1 MPEPIETPWL
11 AKAEDLASRKVMNAD
26 VLQAL
31 GLLAVAEATHRL
43 AAAVEGQSTPP
54 GS

>member
-26 VLQAL
+26 VLQGM
-31 GLLAVAEATHRL
+31 GLLAVAEAIHRL
-43 AAAVEGQSTPP
+43 ATAVEGQSSRP